1 MRKGILFAVLGLIL
15 LATNV
20 AIFQKEQLL
29 SDGSVVR
36 LALAPV
42 DPRALMQGDYMA
54 LNYALNRGLSVT
66 EMPANRR
73 LIVTLDPQR
82 IATHAE
88 WDHGQP
94 LAANQIYLLAHRGN
108 QGISVAS
115 DAWFFQEGDAQKFAG
130 ARYGELRVA
139 KDGSAL
145 LVALLNEQ
153 LKPLSAAP

>member
-1 MRKGILFAVLGLIL
+1 MRKAMIFFVLGLIL
-15 LATNV
+15 LATNLAV
-20 AIFQKEQLL
+20 VQKEQLRA
-29 SDGSVVR
+29 SGEVVR

-54 LNYALNRGLSVT
+54 LNYALNNRLDVK
-66 EMPANRR
+66 EMPAHRR
-73 LIVTLDPQR
+73 LIVTLDARR
-82 IATHAE
+82 IATAVE
-88 WDHGQP
+88 WDRGQP
-94 LAANQIYLLAHRGN
+94 LAARQVYLLAHRGN

-115 DAWFFQEGDAQKFAG
+115 DGWYFQEGQAQSWSQ

-145 LVALLNEQ
+145 LVALLNDQ